1 MSEERRP
8 PSQPDPEESRGRAP
22 GAPGPAEGAGPPV
35 EPGPVPPPP
44 PGPVPPDAPL
54 VGLPPAPSQ
63 ERTEDAGEDD
73 ASPPRLEPPARRTRR
88 PRNRG
93 IGRVRGFSAPP
104 PLPDPPPMPGP
115 VPEPS
120 PGFGSPPGPPV
131 QPSLGWLSSPS
142 GFPVVPLLGPVRL
155 GPLPGGEGA
164 DAAGEP
170 AQPPGQPPS
179 DALPAAVLPPFLT
192 RGLGGG
198 TPPRDGPRPPAP
210 LTALVTRL
218 REAELKPTAEEVA
231 DALWL
236 ARFLPASDPRPPG
249 TGEAGPTAPSAH
261 GTPVRHLD
269 DPAPPAAPQP
279 PPPHPQAP
287 SGLVGLY
294 GPAQPEASYGTL
306 VDASMRR
313 IPVPAPAALPDA
325 LALER
330 SLRPLQRY
338 RPPRRHVRRELDE
351 VATAD
356 RAADTGIVVPVLSF
370 VRRREARLALVMDE
384 SSSNVV
390 WSRALDE
397 LRQICERAGAF
408 REVAVHRIAEDDAPP
423 TDLGD
428 PTGRQLTVVL
438 SDCAGPL
445 WRSGRMQRLLHSWAA
460 TAPVSVVQ
468 PLPQRMWGRTHLPA
482 RPGLLRRR
490 EGPAGRL
497 EFVPRSGPPVDDGL
511 PVPVLAL
518 RRSSFEA
525 WTRLVAGATG
535 RSLNAAAAVVK
546 ARHLPAAARARAERG
561 IDPAERVRAFRRTAS
576 PAAAQLAVYLS
587 AVPLLLP
594 VMQLV
599 QRAMLGR
606 SGPDVLAEVL
616 LSGLL
621 RRDDRRPAEQREP
634 DGPAYAF
641 LDGVREELLGQLGAS
656 SASLVLKQCS
666 EYVESRY
673 GRTVRNF
680 PALAAAFLDGSVSP
694 AERFAE
700 PAVEG
705 PGPESRRLWAFAQVS
720 TQVLRRLGGPSPTA
734 TPLGT
739 PEDGPA
745 GLAAQARACLDH
757 FGEHGTV
764 RDLDT
769 AIRLLGSATRAER
782 RTAARAA
789 LYGELADSLLRR
801 WFLRPVPEDLPEAL
815 DAAQNA
821 IAGTSEAHLT
831 LARLLEI
838 MAEEVAA
845 GRLSTKLLPDWVAV
859 RAGTDGDD
867 PAPMAAVLLA
877 AADGS
882 LAELTEGPGRWDT
895 GLRESATPL
904 RVRVLRRLA
913 VTGAPHALRGPAT
926 PGQWAATT
934 LGTAVDVV
942 QALIDERLPG
952 PYPEPDRVEHH
963 EAALLLRGGL
973 LLDLA
978 RHHRGEGPVAA
989 DAVDPATSRGYAER
1003 AGDDL
1008 LAAIDGIDPG
1018 TGAPGAA
1025 AELLRAWLEYADA
1038 IELAYEHP
1046 DDDARLRILQALD
1059 QARRHVERDEAAE
1072 AGILLRM
1079 ARHLEQ
1085 RHAASGS
1092 WSHRDSVIAAWTEA
1106 LPLLPWRDPGRAGVL
1121 TSLGRRLIE
1130 RGVDKDAPGDVRTA
1144 VRHLRGAVD
1153 QTAAGDPALPERR
1166 ALLGHAHLER
1176 FRADEAL
1183 ADLHE
1188 ADWTLG
1194 EAARTTT
1201 DPALA
1206 VTARWHRALA
1216 TALLARRTSSR
1227 ERLLDAAS
1235 HCRAAASASPAL
1247 LDALLAAQRAR
1258 VTRLSRSA
1266 GPARA
1271 LEEQDA
1277 VTTLL
1282 TESNLL

>member
-8 PSQPDPEESRGRAP
+8 PQPDPEESRDRLPRERRTPPPVLPPLPPPVVGLPVAPAQEPAEEDAPAASPWEAPLPRPAERSDRGERDAGFGLAP
-22 GAPGPAEGAGPPV
+22 GF
-35 EPGPVPPPP
+35 VPPPGFP
-44 PGPVPPDAPL
+44 SVPLPRPLRYGPPTLAEGPADDDEPAQSPGPPPWPGHLAPPVDPVPQAPPFL
-54 VGLPPAPSQ
+54 V
-63 ERTEDAGEDD
+63 
-73 ASPPRLEPPARRTRR
+73 
-88 PRNRG
+88 
-93 IGRVRGFSAPP
+93 RVRGA
-104 PLPDPPPMPGP
+104 
-115 VPEPS
+115 
-120 PGFGSPPGPPV
+120 
-131 QPSLGWLSSPS
+131 
-142 GFPVVPLLGPVRL
+142 
-155 GPLPGGEGA
+155 
-164 DAAGEP
+164 
-170 AQPPGQPPS
+170 
-179 DALPAAVLPPFLT
+179 
-192 RGLGGG
+192 G
-198 TPPRDGPRPPAP
+198 TPPRHAPRPPAP

-236 ARFLPASDPRPPG
+236 ARYLPAPGPRPPG
-249 TGEAGPTAPSAH
+249 GDATGRTAPSAD
-261 GTPVRHLD
+261 GTPVRHPA

-279 PPPHPQAP
+279 PLPQPQEP
-287 SGLVGLY
+287 SSLVGLY
-294 GPAQPEASYGTL
+294 GPAQAEATYGAL
-306 VDASMRR
+306 VDGSMRR

-330 SLRPLQRY
+330 SLRLLQRY

-356 RAADTGIVVPVLSF
+356 RAADTGIVVPVLSV

-445 WRSGRMQRLLHSWAA
+445 WRSGLMQRLLHSWAA

-497 EFVPRSGPPVDDGL
+497 EFVPRTGAPVDDGL

-535 RSLNAAAAVVK
+535 RSLYAAAAVVK
-546 ARHLPAAARARAERG
+546 ARHRPAAARARTERR

-621 RRDDRRPAEQREP
+621 RRDDRRTPEDAAAERDE

-694 AERFAE
+694 ADRFAE
-700 PAVEG
+700 PAVAD
-705 PGPESRRLWAFAQVS
+705 PGPHSRRLWAFAQVS

-745 GLAAQARACLDH
+745 GLAAQARTCLDH

-782 RTAARAA
+782 RAAARAA
-789 LYGELADSLLRR
+789 LYGELADALLRR

-821 IAGTSEAHLT
+821 IAGASEAHLT
-831 LARLLEI
+831 LGRLLEI

-859 RAGTDGDD
+859 RAGTDGAD
-867 PAPMAAVLLA
+867 PAPIAAVLLA

-895 GLRESATPL
+895 ALREAATPL

-913 VTGAPHALRGPAT
+913 VTGAPYALRGPAT
-926 PGQWAATT
+926 PGQWATTT

-942 QALIDERLPG
+942 QALIDESLPG
-952 PYPEPDRVEHH
+952 PYPDPDRVEHH
-963 EAALLLRGGL
+963 ETALLLRGGL

-989 DAVDPATSRGYAER
+989 DAVDPAASRGYAER

-1008 LAAIDGIDPG
+1008 LAGIDGIDPG
-1018 TGAPGAA
+1018 AGAPGAS

-1038 IELAYEHP
+1038 IEFAYEHP

-1085 RHAASGS
+1085 RHAESGS

-1106 LPLLPWRDPGRAGVL
+1106 LPLLPWHDPGRAGVL

-1130 RGVDKDAPGDVRTA
+1130 RGVDKDAPGDVHTA
-1144 VRHLRGAVD
+1144 VRHLRSAVD

-1216 TALLARRTSSR
+1216 TALLARRTASR
-1227 ERLLDAAS
+1227 ERLLDAAA
-1235 HCRAAASASPAL
+1235 HCRAAASGPREL
-1247 LDALLAAQRAR
+1247 LDALLAAHHARAS
-1258 VTRLSRSA
+1258 RLARSA
-1266 GPARA
+1266 GPERA
-1271 LEEQDA
+1271 LEEQET